1 MTTGARRAPLAF
13 ASKLALLSLAGACA
27 RTIVRGTDAG
37 GAATGSTTSAT
48 STSASTSTSS
58 TGAPLEGRKLA
69 HPCRLPGSIQFTSSG
84 TTTVPGGDGSLV
96 DLGFL
101 RLPAGFCAHYF
112 GTVGNARQI
121 RFAPGGELFVASP
134 TAPTTGGN
142 TAQGEGAIVVL
153 PDDNLDGV
161 ADAPVTFVSF
171 PPAPTPLVMG
181 PGATTQGILF
191 TPGFFYYQDGTPPG
205 TAILRVPYATGQR
218 VISAAP
224 EQVANIDVY
233 LAPLHWPKTMD
244 VADDGTIYVANGG
257 NQGETCVPSHPFHGG
272 ILKIDPGP
280 GGPNPN
286 GVEVAKGL
294 RNPIG
299 VRCAR
304 GHNRCFALDLAQNY
318 SHIGRGKMVPIRQG
332 DDWGFPC
339 CASANVPYEASP
351 PGTDCSGVAQEENA
365 FCTTDVP
372 FGVDFEPGVWPAMWA
387 NRAYVVTHGAA
398 GTWTGARVVS
408 IPMDPV
414 TGLPLPSTNIDCF
427 TEVGMVDFAT
437 GWDDGTLEHG
447 RPAAVAFSSDGRLFV
462 ANDNNGVILWIAPLD
477 L

>member
-1 MTTGARRAPLAF
+1 
-13 ASKLALLSLAGACA
+13 
-27 RTIVRGTDAG
+27 VRGTDAAG
-37 GAATGSTTSAT
+37 TTGTTTSAT
-48 STSASTSTSS
+48 STSTSS
-58 TGAPLEGRKLA
+58 TGAPLEPPKLA
-69 HPCRLPGSIQFTSSG
+69 HPCQLPGSIQYTSYG

-161 ADAPVTFVSF
+161 ADAPVTFTSF
-171 PPAPTPLVMG
+171 A

-191 TPGFFYYQDGTPPG
+191 APGFFYFQDGTPPG
-205 TAILRVPYATGQR
+205 TAIMRVPYATGQR
-218 VISAAP
+218 VISGAP
-224 EQVANIDVY
+224 EQVADIDVY
-233 LAPLHWPKTMD
+233 LSALHWPKTMD
-244 VADDGTIYVANGG
+244 IADDGTIYVANGG
-257 NQGETCVPSHPFHGG
+257 DQGEACVPSHPFHGG
-272 ILKIDPGP
+272 ILKIDPAP

-294 RNPIG
+294 RNPIN

-304 GHNRCFALDLAQNY
+304 GTNRCFALDLAQNY
-318 SHIGRGKMVPIRQG
+318 SHVGRGKMVPIRQG

-339 CASANVPYEASP
+339 CATANVPYENSP
-351 PGTDCSGVAQEENA
+351 PGTDCSGVAQEQNP
-365 FCTTDVP
+365 FCLNDVP
-372 FGVDFEPGVWPAMWA
+372 FGVDFEPGVWPSMWA
-387 NRAYVVTHGAA
+387 NRAYVVMHGAA
-398 GTWTGARVVS
+398 GSWVGGRVVS
-408 IPMDPV
+408 IPMDPA
-414 TGLPLPSTNIDCF
+414 TGLPLPSTDIDCM
-427 TEVGMVDFAT
+427 TEVGMADFAT
-437 GWDDGTLEHG
+437 GWDDGTLLHG

-462 ANDNNGVILWIAPLD
+462 ANDNNGVIFWIAPLE